1 METRASYLLVGTF
14 VLAFT
19 AGLVVFVI
27 WLAKFQFDTEFARYD
42 IDFTGSV
49 TGLGLA
55 SPVRYSGVRVGEVI
69 DISLRPD
76 HPDQVRVTIEIDAK
90 TPVRADT
97 VATLEIE
104 GLTGGQYVLL
114 IGKSATAPQ
123 LEAAPGERYPVIAS
137 RASTLQQ
144 VIEGAPELVQ
154 KVDLLLARANDLL
167 NAENRT
173 SLSNSLANIDS
184 FTTTLKDHSGEI
196 GTLIQ
201 DAGATMENV
210 RDATANLEAL
220 AANLN
225 EDADRLVDRVDTTL
239 VSIDGMAG
247 QISRSVGDSA
257 EDARALIGDLR
268 GTAQSLRKTSDEVHA
283 MIAENREPLSDF
295 TATGLTEF
303 TGLLIEMRD
312 LVVALNRVTTELQR
326 DPARFL
332 FGDRQQGY
340 EVRQ

>member
-19 AGLVVFVI
+19 TGLVVFVI

-42 IDFTGSV
+42 VQFKGSV

-69 DISLRPD
+69 EISLSPDRPEE
-76 HPDQVRVTIEIDAK
+76 VRVTIEVDSK

-104 GLTGGQYVLL
+104 GLTGGLYVLL
-114 IGKSATAPQ
+114 IGKSPEAPP
-123 LEAAPGERYPVIAS
+123 LAAAPGARYPVITS
-137 RASTLQQ
+137 EASTLQQ

-167 NAENRT
+167 NPENRI
-173 SLSNSLANIDS
+173 SLANSLTNIDS
-184 FTTTLKDHSGEI
+184 FTTTLKDHSGDI
-196 GTLIQ
+196 GALIQ
-201 DAGATMENV
+201 DASATMENV
-210 RDATANLEAL
+210 RKATANLEAL
-220 AANLN
+220 AGNLN
-225 EDADRLVDRVDTTL
+225 ENTDQLMTRVDTTL
-239 VSIDGMAG
+239 ASIDGMATG
-247 QISRSVGDSA
+247 IARSVEDSA
-257 EDARALIGDLR
+257 GDARALIGDLR
-268 GTAQSLRKTSDEVHA
+268 GTAQSLSKTSDEVHG

>member
-14 VLAFT
+14 VLTFV

-27 WLAKFQFDTEFARYD
+27 WLAKFQFDTEFARFD
-42 IDFTGSV
+42 IYFKGSV
-49 TGLGLA
+49 TGLSQA
-55 SPVRYSGVRVGEVI
+55 SPVRYSGVRIGEVI
-69 DISLRPD
+69 DISLLPDRPD
-76 HPDQVRVTIEIDAK
+76 EVRVTIETDSKA
-90 TPVRADT
+90 PVRADT
-97 VATLEIE
+97 VATLELE
-104 GLTGGQYVLL
+104 GLTGGLSILL
-114 IGKSATAPQ
+114 IGKAPDALP
-123 LEAAPGERYPVIAS
+123 LEAGPGQRYPVIAS
-137 RASTLQQ
+137 EASTLQQ

-167 NAENRT
+167 NAENRV
-173 SLSNSLANIDS
+173 SLSNSLANIDN

-196 GTLIQ
+196 GALIV

-210 RDATANLEAL
+210 RKATANLEVL
-220 AANLN
+220 AGNLN
-225 EDADRLVDRVDTTL
+225 KDAGQLVTRVDTTL
-239 VSIDGMAG
+239 ASIDGMATG
-247 QISRSVGDSA
+247 ITRSVEDTTV
-257 EDARALIGDLR
+257 DARALIGDLR

>member
-14 VLAFT
+14 VLAFA
-19 AGLVVFVI
+19 AGLVVFVV
-27 WLAKFQFDTEFARYD
+27 WLAKFQFDTEFARYEVR
-42 IDFTGSV
+42 FTGSV
-49 TGLGLA
+49 TGLSTA

-69 DISLRPD
+69 EISLSPERPEEV
-76 HPDQVRVTIEIDAK
+76 QVTIEVDSK
-90 TPVRADT
+90 TPVRSDT

-104 GLTGGQYVLL
+104 GLTGGLYVLL
-114 IGKSATAPQ
+114 IGKSPEAPPLTAT
-123 LEAAPGERYPVIAS
+123 PGARYPVIAS
-137 RASTLQQ
+137 EASTLQQ

-167 NAENRT
+167 SPENRI
-173 SLSNSLANIDS
+173 SLANSLANIDV
-184 FTTTLKDHSGEI
+184 FTTTLKDRSGDI
-196 GTLIQ
+196 GVLIQ
-201 DAGATMENV
+201 DAGATMENI
-210 RDATANLEAL
+210 RNATANLEAL
-220 AANLN
+220 ATKLN
-225 EDADRLVDRVDTTL
+225 QSSDQLVTRIDTTL
-239 VSIDGMAG
+239 ASIDGMASG
-247 QISRSVGDSA
+247 IARAVEDSA
-257 EDARALIGDLR
+257 GDAQALIGDLR
-268 GTAQSLRKTSDEVHA
+268 GTAQSLAKTSDEVQA

>member
-14 VLAFT
+14 VLAFA

-42 IDFTGSV
+42 VRFTGSV
-49 TGLGLA
+49 TGLGVA

-69 DISLRPD
+69 EISLSPDRPEE
-76 HPDQVRVTIEIDAK
+76 VRVIIEIESN
-90 TPVRADT
+90 TPVRSDT

-104 GLTGGQYVLL
+104 GLTGGRYVLL
-114 IGKSATAPQ
+114 IGKSPEAPP
-123 LEAAPGERYPVIAS
+123 LTAAPGARYPVIAS
-137 RASTLQQ
+137 EASTLQQ
-144 VIEGAPELVQ
+144 VLEGAPELVQ
-154 KVDLLLARANDLL
+154 KVDLLLARATDLL
-167 NAENRT
+167 NPENRI
-173 SLSNSLANIDS
+173 SLANSLANIDS
-184 FTTTLKDHSGEI
+184 FTTMLKDHSGDI
-196 GTLIQ
+196 GALIQ

-210 RDATANLEAL
+210 RKATANLEAL

-225 EDADRLVDRVDTTL
+225 EGADQLVTRVDTTL
-239 VSIDGMAG
+239 VSIDGLADE
-247 QISRSVGDSA
+247 ITRAVADSA
-257 EDARALIGDLR
+257 VDARALIGDLR
-268 GTAQSLRKTSDEVHA
+268 GTAQSLRKTSDEVHGL
-283 MIAENREPLSDF
+283 IAENREPLSDF

>member
-49 TGLGLA
+49 TGLSLA

>member
-14 VLAFT
+14 VLAFA

-42 IDFTGSV
+42 IRFTGSV
-49 TGLGLA
+49 TGLGTA

-69 DISLRPD
+69 EISLSPDRPEEV
-76 HPDQVRVTIEIDAK
+76 QVTVEIDSK
-90 TPVRADT
+90 TPVRSDT
-97 VATLEIE
+97 VATLELE
-104 GLTGGQYVLL
+104 GLTGGLYVLL
-114 IGKSATAPQ
+114 IGKSPEAPP
-123 LEAAPGERYPVIAS
+123 LTAAPGARYPVIVS
-137 RASTLQQ
+137 ETSTLQQ

-167 NAENRT
+167 NPENRI
-173 SLSNSLANIDS
+173 SLANSLANIDS
-184 FTTTLKDHSGEI
+184 FTTVLKDHSGDI
-196 GTLIQ
+196 GALIQ
-201 DAGATMENV
+201 DASATMENV
-210 RDATANLEAL
+210 RKASANLEAL

-225 EDADRLVDRVDTTL
+225 EDADRLIARVDTTM
-239 VSIDGMAG
+239 VSIDGMANG
-247 QISRSVGDSA
+247 ITRAVEDSA
-257 EDARALIGDLR
+257 GDARALIGDLR
-268 GTAQSLRKTSDEVHA
+268 NTAQSMRKTSDEIHA
-283 MIAENREPLSDF
+283 LIAENREPLSDF

>member
-14 VLAFT
+14 VLAFA

-42 IDFTGSV
+42 VRFTGSV
-49 TGLGLA
+49 TGLGTA

-69 DISLRPD
+69 EISLSPDRPEEV
-76 HPDQVRVTIEIDAK
+76 QVTIEVDSK
-90 TPVRADT
+90 TPVRSDT

-104 GLTGGQYVLL
+104 GLTGGLYVLL
-114 IGKSATAPQ
+114 IGKSPEAPP
-123 LEAAPGERYPVIAS
+123 LAAAPGARYPVIAS
-137 RASTLQQ
+137 EASTLQQ
-144 VIEGAPELVQ
+144 VIEGAPKLVQ

-167 NAENRT
+167 NPENRI
-173 SLSNSLANIDS
+173 SLANSLANIDS
-184 FTTTLKDHSGEI
+184 FTATLKDHSGDI
-196 GTLIQ
+196 GDLIQ
-201 DAGATMENV
+201 DAGATMDNV
-210 RDATANLEAL
+210 RKATANLEAL

-225 EDADRLVDRVDTTL
+225 ASSDKLMTRVDTPR
-239 VSIDGMAG
+239 VAIDGMADG
-247 QISRSVGDSA
+247 IARAVEDSTG
-257 EDARALIGDLR
+257 DARALIGDLR
-268 GTAQSLRKTSDEVHA
+268 DTAKSLRKTSDEVHA
-283 MIAENREPLSDF
+283 VIAENREPLSDF

>member
-14 VLAFT
+14 VLTFV

-27 WLAKFQFDTEFARYD
+27 WLAKFQFDTEFARFD
-42 IDFTGSV
+42 IYFKGSV
-49 TGLGLA
+49 TGLSQA
-55 SPVRYSGVRVGEVI
+55 APVRYSGVRIGEVI
-69 DISLRPD
+69 DISLLPDRPD
-76 HPDQVRVTIEIDAK
+76 EVRVTIETDSK

-97 VATLEIE
+97 VATLELE
-104 GLTGGQYVLL
+104 GLTGGLAILL
-114 IGKSATAPQ
+114 IGKAPDAPP
-123 LEAAPGERYPVIAS
+123 LEAGPGQRYPVIAS
-137 RASTLQQ
+137 EASTLQQ
-144 VIEGAPELVQ
+144 VIQGAPELVQ

-167 NAENRT
+167 NAENRV
-173 SLSNSLANIDS
+173 SLSNSLANIDV
-184 FTTTLKDHSGEI
+184 FTATLKDHSGEI
-196 GTLIQ
+196 GALIV

-210 RDATANLEAL
+210 RKATANLEVL
-220 AANLN
+220 AGNLN
-225 EDADRLVDRVDTTL
+225 KDADQLVTRVDTTL
-239 VSIDGMAG
+239 ASIDGMATG
-247 QISRSVGDSA
+247 ITQSVEDTTV
-257 EDARALIGDLR
+257 DARALIGDLR

>member
-14 VLAFT
+14 VLAFA

-27 WLAKFQFDTEFARYD
+27 WLAKFQFDTEFTRYD
-42 IDFTGSV
+42 VHFKGSV
-49 TGLGLA
+49 TGLSLA
-55 SPVRYSGVRVGEVI
+55 SPVRYSGVRIGEVVE
-69 DISLRPD
+69 ISLLPDRPD
-76 HPDQVRVTIEIDAK
+76 EVRVTIETDAK
-90 TPVRADT
+90 APVRADT
-97 VATLEIE
+97 VATLELE
-104 GLTGGQYVLL
+104 GLTGGLAVLL
-114 IGKSATAPQ
+114 IGKAPDSPP
-123 LEAAPGERYPVIAS
+123 LEAEPGQRYPVITS
-137 RASTLQQ
+137 EASTLQQ

-167 NAENRT
+167 KAENRI

-184 FTTTLKDHSGEI
+184 FTTTLKDHSGDI
-196 GTLIQ
+196 GELIVN
-201 DAGATMENV
+201 AGATMENV
-210 RDATANLEAL
+210 RKATASLEVL

-225 EDADRLVDRVDTTL
+225 VSADKMMARVDTTL
-239 VSIDGMAG
+239 ISIDGMATG
-247 QISRSVGDSA
+247 ITRSVEDSA
-257 EDARALIGDLR
+257 VDVRALIGDLR
-268 GTAQSLRKTSDEVHA
+268 GTTKSLRKTSDEVHA

-303 TGLLIEMRD
+303 TGLLIELRD

>member
-14 VLAFT
+14 VLAFA

-27 WLAKFQFDTEFARYD
+27 WLAKFQFDTEFARFD
-42 IDFTGSV
+42 IHFKGSV
-49 TGLGLA
+49 TGLNLA

-69 DISLRPD
+69 EISLMPDRPD
-76 HPDQVRVTIEIDAK
+76 EVRVTIETEAK

-97 VATLEIE
+97 VATLELE
-104 GLTGGQYVLL
+104 GLTGGLAVLV
-114 IGKSATAPQ
+114 IGKAPD
-123 LEAAPGERYPVIAS
+123 APPLAVVPGQRYPVITS
-137 RASTLQQ
+137 EASTLQQ

-154 KVDLLLARANDLL
+154 KVDLLLARAIDVM
-167 NAENRT
+167 NAENRV
-173 SLSNSLANIDS
+173 SLANTLANIDI

-196 GTLIQ
+196 GALIQ
-201 DAGATMENV
+201 DASATMENV
-210 RDATANLEAL
+210 RDATANLEVL
-220 AANLN
+220 AADLT
-225 EDADRLVDRVDTTL
+225 EDADHLTTRVDTTL
-239 VSIDGMAG
+239 VSIDSMANG
-247 QISRSVGDSA
+247 IARSVEDSA
-257 EDARALIGDLR
+257 GDARALIGDLR
-268 GTAQSLRKTSDEVHA
+268 GTAQSLRKTSEEVHA
-283 MIAENREPLSDF
+283 MVAENREPLSDF

-326 DPARFL
+326 DPARFF

>member
-114 IGKSATAPQ
+114 IGKSATAPP

>member
-14 VLAFT
+14 VLAFV

-42 IDFTGSV
+42 VHFKGSV
-49 TGLGLA
+49 TGLSLA
-55 SPVRYSGVRVGEVI
+55 SPVRYSGVRIGEVVE
-69 DISLRPD
+69 ISLLPDRPD
-76 HPDQVRVTIEIDAK
+76 EVRVTIETDAK

-97 VATLEIE
+97 VATLELE
-104 GLTGGQYVLL
+104 GLTGGLAILL
-114 IGKSATAPQ
+114 IGKSPDAPP
-123 LEAAPGERYPVIAS
+123 LEAAPGQRYPVIAS
-137 RASTLQQ
+137 EASTLQQ

-154 KVDLLLARANDLL
+154 KVNLLLARANDLL
-167 NAENRT
+167 NAENRV

-184 FTTTLKDHSGEI
+184 FTTTLKDHSADI
-196 GTLIQ
+196 GALIVN
-201 DAGATMENV
+201 AGATMENV
-210 RDATANLEAL
+210 RKTTASLEAL

-225 EDADRLVDRVDTTL
+225 LNADRLVTRVDTTL
-239 VSIDGMAG
+239 VSIDGMANG
-247 QISRSVGDSA
+247 IARAVEDSA
-257 EDARALIGDLR
+257 VDARALIGDLR
-268 GTAQSLRKTSDEVHA
+268 DTAQSMRKASDEVHA
-283 MIAENREPLSDF
+283 LIAESREPLSDF

-340 EVRQ
+340 EVRP